1 MRTLRLL
8 FFLFVNMSALHAQMP
23 SSGNFI
29 KDMQWGIDYKIHL
42 TLFNDSNYT
51 INVQDLIHS
60 RTYSSDT
67 FSGEF
72 VYYPVMLARDF
83 VEKIQ
88 ENNSVEV
95 TSDTFTDNVK
105 NLPVKQITLWSSLH
119 ESIGGGWV
127 HFINC
132 LLYSLET
139 GYLSLKAP
147 LMERPESSWK
157 PKPVTLT
164 YQRTRNWKYY
174 VPVDQKQAQKEYFI
188 KQKENQLDNLHDVPA
203 DFINLFLKTNNRRY
217 RKIIESKEIAK
228 QARIDL
234 VKLLLGANYLGE
246 AQIKYIK
253 AIVQKS
259 VLKYSYNQL
268 PNVILFDDLDAAVV
282 MSLNETGYNLE
293 RVVFRNG
300 QDLSQSEKDERR
312 RKIEITIHSI
322 NKANQKIFEDRLRK
336 YYK

>member
-1 MRTLRLL
+1 MRMLRMLLLL
-8 FFLFVNMSALHAQMP
+8 FVSISAIRAQMP
-23 SSGNFI
+23 SNGNFV
-29 KDMQWGIDYKIHL
+29 KNMQWGIDYKIHL

-67 FSGEF
+67 LSGEF

-83 VEKIQ
+83 VEKLK
-88 ENNSVEV
+88 ENNSETNV
-95 TSDTFTDNVK
+95 SNTFTDNTK
-105 NLPVKQITLWSSLH
+105 NQPVKKITLWSSLH
-119 ESIGGGWV
+119 EPIGGGWV
-127 HFINC
+127 HFVNC

-139 GYLSLKAP
+139 GYLNLKAP

-157 PKPVTLT
+157 PKPLTLT
-164 YQRTRNWKYY
+164 FQRTHKWKYY

-203 DFINLFLKTNNRRY
+203 DFINLFLKTNNKKY
-217 RKIIESKEIAK
+217 KKIVESKDVVK
-228 QARIDL
+228 QSRIDL

-246 AQIKYIK
+246 VQITFIK
-253 AIVQKS
+253 TMVQKS
-259 VLKYSYNQL
+259 ILQYSYNQL
-268 PNVILFDDLDAAVV
+268 PNVILFDDMDAAVV

-293 RVVFRNG
+293 QVVFRNS
-300 QDLSQSEKDERR
+300 QNLSQSEKDERQ
-312 RKIEITIHSI
+312 RKIELTIHTI
-322 NKANQKIFEDRLRK
+322 NRANQKIFEERLRK